1 MITSHACLIT
11 HLCGI
16 LLATSAVVEQALVLL
31 CACLYLAQSRRHGR
45 LAGSSCHEDSMG
57 EHRKSWETPGLSNGL
72 LTDTQMAPCPLPLPS
87 CDWHYLANYIA
98 SVVLSNQLVF
108 PPSKKA
114 PIKFLSE
121 WQLSIWIL
129 GFFAKSVDSC
139 WLLGLFGQPVSPSFY
154 RLQLPDLFEWDR
166 QLMEIGCTTF
176 VMLDVSAFLALQSCE
191 LCNANF
197 AMLTTLN

>member
-1 MITSHACLIT
+1 MADR
-11 HLCGI
+11 
-16 LLATSAVVEQALVLL
+16 LAAVVMRTAWESTERAERPQD
-31 CACLYLAQSRRHGR
+31 YLTVCWQTPRW
-45 LAGSSCHEDSMG
+45 
-57 EHRKSWETPGLSNGL
+57 HRV
-72 LTDTQMAPCPLPLPS
+72 PLPLPS

-98 SVVLSNQLVF
+98 SVVLSNQLLF

-129 GFFAKSVDSC
+129 GCFAKSVDSC

-176 VMLDVSAFLALQSCE
+176 VMLDVSAFH
-191 LCNANF
+191 F